1 MLWLPKNKGHVNKRR
16 GFVTKARR
24 RAVTMVKGEFMVT

>member
-16 GFVTKARR
+16 RFVTKARR
-24 RAVTMVKGEFMVT
+24 RAVTMVKGRFTVT